1 MFAWLKDNKDALATF
16 IAIGSIIVTGVVWTF
31 NHQYN
36 QYIRIGILEQN
47 ISTLQRSFA
56 SYHRTLLLTE
66 LVKVDQEIAELQ
78 EKNTLNA
85 EERSTLVD
93 LLVKQQV
100 LTREIAEI
108 GAAR

>member
-1 MFAWLKDNKDALATF
+1 MFGWLRENKDAITV
-16 IAIGSIIVTGVVWTF
+16 IMAITSVLITGIVWTF

-36 QYIRIGILEQN
+36 QYIRIGIIEKNVLD
-47 ISTLQRSFA
+47 LQRSFS

-66 LVKVDQEIAELQ
+66 LVKVEQGITEIQ
-78 EKNTLNA
+78 EKINPTLEDKNA
-85 EERSTLVD
+85 LID

-108 GAAR
+108 GNTQ